1 MGMVLWDEVAEREK
15 ENLKMTSIRNFYL
28 SLIDTQRDLHP
39 LFRVPVQC
47 GKRND
52 QMLTDYRS

>member
-1 MGMVLWDEVAEREK
+1 MKERPLRKDPVTEQ
-15 ENLKMTSIRNFYL
+15 MFIQFDL

-52 QMLTDYRS
+52 QMLIDYKT